1 MNEDIEIINQSTRIE
16 KIKNFFNQNLK
27 KILVFLSI
35 ILIFII
41 TYFALL
47 EFKKNKKIKIAEK
60 YNELVSQYQNNE
72 ENNLKDNFIQ
82 IILENDSTYSPLAL
96 YFLIDNQLVQ
106 NKDELNS
113 LFDQVINKSKLDY
126 EIKNLIIYKK
136 ALINSDTASESDLI
150 NILKPVINSDSIWKS
165 HSLYLLAEYFYSKNQ
180 KEKSKEFFSEIV
192 VLDNANPDIKL
203 EAQRKLNRDFS
214 E

>member
-1 MNEDIEIINQSTRIE
+1 LI
-16 KIKNFFNQNLK
+16 
-27 KILVFLSI
+27 FLSI

-41 TYFALL
+41 SYFVLL

-203 EAQRKLNRDFS
+203 EAQRKLNRDFK
-214 E
+214 

>member
-16 KIKNFFNQNLK
+16 KIKNFFSQNLK

-41 TYFALL
+41 SYFALL

-60 YNELVSQYQNNE
+60 YNELVSQHQNNK

-82 IILENDSTYSPLAL
+82 IIFENDSTYSPLAL

>member
-1 MNEDIEIINQSTRIE
+1 MNDDIEIINQSTRIE
-16 KIKNFFNQNLK
+16 KIKNFLNQNLK

-41 TYFALL
+41 SYFALQ

-60 YNELVSQYQNNE
+60 YNELVSQYQINQ

-192 VLDNANPDIKL
+192 VLDNANTDIKL

>member
-41 TYFALL
+41 SYFALL

-60 YNELVSQYQNNE
+60 YNELVSKYQNNE

-136 ALINSDTASESDLI
+136 ALINADTASESDLI

>member
-41 TYFALL
+41 SYFVLL

-82 IILENDSTYSPLAL
+82 IILENDPTYSPLAL

-203 EAQRKLNRDFS
+203 EAQRKLNRDFK
-214 E
+214 

>member
-41 TYFALL
+41 SYFVLL

-72 ENNLKDNFIQ
+72 ENNLKNNFIQ
-82 IILENDSTYSPLAL
+82 IIFENDSTYSPLAL

>member
-41 TYFALL
+41 SYFALL

-60 YNELVSQYQNNE
+60 YNELVSKYQNNE

>member
-16 KIKNFFNQNLK
+16 KIKNFFSQNLK

-41 TYFALL
+41 SYFALL

-60 YNELVSQYQNNE
+60 YNELVSQYQNNK

-82 IILENDSTYSPLAL
+82 IIFENDSTYSPLAL

>member
-16 KIKNFFNQNLK
+16 KIKNFFSQNLK

-72 ENNLKDNFIQ
+72 ENNLKNNFIQ
-82 IILENDSTYSPLAL
+82 IIFENDSTYSPLAL

>member
-41 TYFALL
+41 SYFALL

-203 EAQRKLNRDFS
+203 EAQRKLNRDFK
-214 E
+214 

>member
-41 TYFALL
+41 SYFALL

-165 HSLYLLAEYFYSKNQ
+165 HSLYLLAEYFYSKDQ

>member
-41 TYFALL
+41 SYFVLL

-72 ENNLKDNFIQ
+72 ENNLKNNFIQ
-82 IILENDSTYSPLAL
+82 IIFENDSTYSPLAL

-203 EAQRKLNRDFS
+203 EAQRKLNRDFK
-214 E
+214 

>member
-16 KIKNFFNQNLK
+16 KIKNFFNENLK

-41 TYFALL
+41 SYFALL

-136 ALINSDTASESDLI
+136 ALINSDTASEGDLI

>member
-16 KIKNFFNQNLK
+16 KIKNFFSQNLK

-41 TYFALL
+41 SYFALL

-203 EAQRKLNRDFS
+203 EAQRKLNRDFK
-214 E
+214 

>member
-35 ILIFII
+35 ILILII
-41 TYFALL
+41 SYFALL

>member
-41 TYFALL
+41 SYFALL

-60 YNELVSQYQNNE
+60 YNELVSQYQNNK

-82 IILENDSTYSPLAL
+82 IIFENDSTYSPLAL

>member
-41 TYFALL
+41 SYFALL

-60 YNELVSQYQNNE
+60 YNELVSKYQNNE

-113 LFDQVINKSKLDY
+113 LFDQVINKTKLDY

>member
-41 TYFALL
+41 SYFALL

-60 YNELVSQYQNNE
+60 YNELVSQYQNNK

>member
-16 KIKNFFNQNLK
+16 KIKNFFNENLK

-41 TYFALL
+41 SYFALL

-126 EIKNLIIYKK
+126 EIKNIIIYKK

>member
-16 KIKNFFNQNLK
+16 KIKNFFNENLK

-41 TYFALL
+41 SYFALL

>member
-41 TYFALL
+41 SYFALL

-203 EAQRKLNRDFS
+203 EAQRKLNRDF
-214 E
+214 

>member
-16 KIKNFFNQNLK
+16 KIKNFFYQNLK

-41 TYFALL
+41 SYFAFL

>member
-1 MNEDIEIINQSTRIE
+1 MNDDIEIINQSTRIE
-16 KIKNFFNQNLK
+16 KIKNFLNQNLK

-41 TYFALL
+41 SYFALQ

-60 YNELVSQYQNNE
+60 YNELVSQYQINE

-82 IILENDSTYSPLAL
+82 IILEDDSTYSPLAL

-192 VLDNANPDIKL
+192 VLDNANTDIKL

>member
-41 TYFALL
+41 SYFALL

-60 YNELVSQYQNNE
+60 YNELVSQYQNNK

-82 IILENDSTYSPLAL
+82 IIFENDSTYSPLAL

-203 EAQRKLNRDFS
+203 EAQRKLNRDF
-214 E
+214 

>member
-41 TYFALL
+41 SYFVLL

-203 EAQRKLNRDFS
+203 EAQRKLNRDFK
-214 E
+214 

>member
-1 MNEDIEIINQSTRIE
+1 MNEDIEIINQSTRID

-41 TYFALL
+41 SYFALM

-136 ALINSDTASESDLI
+136 ALINSDTASEGDLI

>member
-41 TYFALL
+41 SYFALL

-96 YFLIDNQLVQ
+96 YFLLDNQLVQ

-203 EAQRKLNRDFS
+203 EAQRKLNRDF
-214 E
+214 

>member
-60 YNELVSQYQNNE
+60 YNELVSQHQNNK

-82 IILENDSTYSPLAL
+82 IIFENDSTYSPLAL

>member
-60 YNELVSQYQNNE
+60 YNELVSQYQNNK

-82 IILENDSTYSPLAL
+82 IIFENDSTYSPLAL

>member
-16 KIKNFFNQNLK
+16 KIKNFFSQNLK

-60 YNELVSQYQNNE
+60 YNELVSQHQNNK

-82 IILENDSTYSPLAL
+82 IIFENDSTYSPLAL

-106 NKDELNS
+106 NKNELNS

>member
-41 TYFALL
+41 SYFALL

-72 ENNLKDNFIQ
+72 KNNLKDNFIEK
-82 IILENDSTYSPLAL
+82 ILENDSTYSPLAL
-96 YFLIDNQLVQ
+96 YFLIDNQLIDDK
-106 NKDELNS
+106 NEINY
-113 LFDQVINKSKLDY
+113 LFDILIDKTSLEP
-126 EIKNLIIYKK
+126 EIRNLIIYKK
-136 ALINSDTASESDLI
+136 ALFNADDINESELLAILNPLINSES
-150 NILKPVINSDSIWKS
+150 VWKS
-165 HSLYLLAEYFYSKNQ
+165 HSLYLIAEYFYAKNE
-180 KEKSKEFFSEIV
+180 KEKSREFYNKIIS
-192 VLDNANPDIKL
+192 LNSGNQDIKKESL
-203 EAQRKLNRDFS
+203 KRLNRDLG

>member
-41 TYFALL
+41 SYFALL

-60 YNELVSQYQNNE
+60 YNELVSQYQNNK

-82 IILENDSTYSPLAL
+82 IIFENDSTYSPLAL

-203 EAQRKLNRDFS
+203 EAQRKLNRDFK
-214 E
+214 

>member
-41 TYFALL
+41 SYFALL

-60 YNELVSQYQNNE
+60 YIELVSKYQNNE

-82 IILENDSTYSPLAL
+82 IIFENDSTYSPLAL

>member
-41 TYFALL
+41 SYFALL

-136 ALINSDTASESDLI
+136 ALINADTASESDLI

>member
-41 TYFALL
+41 SYFAFL

>member
-41 TYFALL
+41 SYFALL

-82 IILENDSTYSPLAL
+82 IIFENDSTYSPLAL